1 VPEFEDKTFCPHC
14 GVKMLKWKT
23 PTFSTWSAE
32 FFYVCFNDDCPYFV
46 RGWNHMEK
54 TMQNTCSYR
63 HRYDPTTGAC
73 GPLPVWS
80 VDATRSRILDD
91 SEEG

>member
-1 VPEFEDKTFCPHC
+1 MPEFEDKTFCPHC

-54 TMQNTCSYR
+54 TMQNKCSYR
-63 HRYDPTTGAC
+63 HRYDPTTGAA

-80 VDATRSRILDD
+80 AEAGRSRILDD
-91 SEEG
+91 AGES